1 MPYTKLLN
9 RLIDDSGY
17 SIKEIAERCTE
28 NGVKVTPAYIST
40 LRNDTN
46 NRTPSD
52 NMSRALAKA
61 CNAKSEDILVVEAY
75 VDNAPKEFAGLI
87 NLIRQTMVTSVIG
100 SFANSFPKEQVEEIR
115 KQFETMPV
123 SDLIIALN
131 ESNQDSITKDIG
143 AMNITQTGE
152 SSGYS
157 VTTQLKNAFGIEI
170 SDDSMFP
177 TMPKGSKAVIEIKEP
192 KDYRDGDIL
201 AFAEKAKKEVIL
213 FRKIVFLNEDKTQ
226 IAMIAINTDFE
237 TKTYNTN
244 DIIVLG
250 KVNQIIIDI
259 K

>member
-1 MPYTKLLN
+1 
-9 RLIDDSGY
+9 
-17 SIKEIAERCTE
+17 
-28 NGVKVTPAYIST
+28 
-40 LRNDTN
+40 
-46 NRTPSD
+46 
-52 NMSRALAKA
+52 
-61 CNAKSEDILVVEAY
+61 
-75 VDNAPKEFAGLI
+75 
-87 NLIRQTMVTSVIG
+87 MVTSVIG

-157 VTTQLKNAFGIEI
+157 VTTQLKNAL
-170 SDDSMFP
+170 
-177 TMPKGSKAVIEIKEP
+177 KV
-192 KDYRDGDIL
+192 
-201 AFAEKAKKEVIL
+201 KKEVIL

>member
-87 NLIRQTMVTSVIG
+87 NLIRQTMVTSG
-100 SFANSFPKEQVEEIR
+100 C
-115 KQFETMPV
+115 
-123 SDLIIALN
+123 L
-131 ESNQDSITKDIG
+131 
-143 AMNITQTGE
+143 
-152 SSGYS
+152 
-157 VTTQLKNAFGIEI
+157 
-170 SDDSMFP
+170 
-177 TMPKGSKAVIEIKEP
+177 
-192 KDYRDGDIL
+192 
-201 AFAEKAKKEVIL
+201 
-213 FRKIVFLNEDKTQ
+213 
-226 IAMIAINTDFE
+226 
-237 TKTYNTN
+237 
-244 DIIVLG
+244 
-250 KVNQIIIDI
+250 
-259 K
+259 